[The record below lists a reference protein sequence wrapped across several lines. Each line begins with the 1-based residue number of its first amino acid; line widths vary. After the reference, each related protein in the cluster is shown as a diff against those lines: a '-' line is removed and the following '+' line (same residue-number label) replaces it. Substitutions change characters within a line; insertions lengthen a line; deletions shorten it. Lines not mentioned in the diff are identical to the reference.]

1 MTPTTISESDSP
13 SRQNKNRPTR
23 QRSDLQQ
30 EGIVGWL
37 MASPA
42 LFLILVFLI
51 IPFIMAFYLAFTNQR
66 LISPNPTEWVGTR
79 NFARLLTIRTLSLDP
94 IVDEVTG
101 EPVLNEDG
109 NLTYPRVRE
118 FTRNNPDYPELDR
131 LQEWFS
137 RDFGDSRWV
146 LLSGDVVFMKSLI
159 NTFFFALVVV
169 PLQSGLGLLL
179 AVLVNQKVRGVNIF
193 RTIYFVPVVVSMV
206 VVGLLWRFIYDGQN
220 GLLNNI
226 LGFITFGAFEPI
238 DWLGN
243 TSTALPAIIGV
254 SVWQGVGFHMIIW
267 LAGLQTIPGVLYE
280 AADVEGAGTWA
291 KFRYVTWPG
300 LRSTSI
306 FVLVT
311 ITIAA
316 FALFTQI
323 DVMTRGGPLD
333 ATQSIIFQMVIRGY
347 EKQDIAGGS
356 AITVIFF
363 IMVLIIAI
371 VQRYVTRERD

>member
-1 MTPTTISESDSP
+1 MTPTTISEAESP

-267 LAGLQTIPGVLYE
+267 LAGLQTIPGVFYE

>member
-1 MTPTTISESDSP
+1 
-13 SRQNKNRPTR
+13 
-23 QRSDLQQ
+23 
-30 EGIVGWL
+30 
-37 MASPA
+37 
-42 LFLILVFLI
+42 
-51 IPFIMAFYLAFTNQR
+51 MAFYLAFTNQR